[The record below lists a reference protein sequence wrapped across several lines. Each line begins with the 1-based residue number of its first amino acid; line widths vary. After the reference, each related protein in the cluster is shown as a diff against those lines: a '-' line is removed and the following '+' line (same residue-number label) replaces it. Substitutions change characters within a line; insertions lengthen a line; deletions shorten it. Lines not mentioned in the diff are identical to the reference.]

1 MFFVELKLNAMY
13 KLHLDRE
20 LAKDIFGNAS
30 KETLDWVVNAIA
42 NIVVADG
49 IIEKHEF
56 VALQEAI
63 GLLENKEEIHALM
76 DRVKKKEIIEIK
88 TISIN
93 DELAIKVFFY
103 LAAIAVI
110 DGELKKSEAAML
122 KKCGL
127 CMGLDDE
134 LIRAVI
140 QWTLKQMEINRK
152 LKEDLTK
159 SNNFRSRIID
169 SII

>member
-1 MFFVELKLNAMY
+1 MY
-13 KLHLDRE
+13 KLHLDQE
-20 LAKDIFGNAS
+20 LAKDVFINSS

-88 TISIN
+88 TIRID

-110 DGELKKSEAAML
+110 DGELKKSEAEML

-127 CMGLDDE
+127 CMGLDDD
-134 LIRAVI
+134 LIKAVI

-152 LKEDLTK
+152 LKEDLK
-159 SNNFRSRIID
+159 NSNSFRSRIID
-169 SII
+169 SIL

>member
-1 MFFVELKLNAMY
+1 MY

-20 LAKDIFGNAS
+20 LAKDVFINSS

-63 GLLENKEEIHALM
+63 GLLQDKEEIHALM
-76 DRVKKKEIIEIK
+76 DRVKKKEKIEIK
-88 TISIN
+88 SIRIN

-110 DGELKKSEAAML
+110 DGELKKSEAEML

-127 CMGLDDE
+127 SMGLDDD
-134 LIRAVI
+134 LIKAVI

-152 LKEDLTK
+152 LKEDLK
-159 SNNFRSRIID
+159 NSNNFRSRIID

>member
-1 MFFVELKLNAMY
+1 MY

-20 LAKDIFGNAS
+20 LAKDVFINSS

-63 GLLENKEEIHALM
+63 GLLQDKEEIHALM
-76 DRVKKKEIIEIK
+76 DRVKKKEMIEIK
-88 TISIN
+88 SIRMN
-93 DELAIKVFFY
+93 DESAIKVFFY

-110 DGELKKSEAAML
+110 DGELKKSEAEML

-127 CMGLDDE
+127 CMGLDDD
-134 LIRAVI
+134 LIKAVI

-152 LKEDLTK
+152 LKEDLK
-159 SNNFRSRIID
+159 NSNNFRSLIID
-169 SII
+169 IIL

>member
-1 MFFVELKLNAMY
+1 MY
-13 KLHLDRE
+13 KLHLDKE
-20 LAKDIFGNAS
+20 LAKDVFINSS

-63 GLLENKEEIHALM
+63 GLLQDKEEIHALM
-76 DRVKKKEIIEIK
+76 DRVKKKEIIEINS
-88 TISIN
+88 IRIN

-110 DGELKKSEAAML
+110 DGELKKSEAEML

-127 CMGLDDE
+127 CMGLDDD
-134 LIRAVI
+134 LIKAVI

-152 LKEDLTK
+152 LKEDLSK

-169 SII
+169 SIL

>member
-1 MFFVELKLNAMY
+1 MY
-13 KLHLDRE
+13 KLNLDRE
-20 LAKDIFGNAS
+20 LAKDIFGNVS
-30 KETLDWVVNAIA
+30 KEILDWVVNAIA

-63 GLLENKEEIHALM
+63 GLLQDKEEIHALM
-76 DRVKKKEIIEIK
+76 DRVKKKEMIEIK
-88 TISIN
+88 TIRIN
-93 DELAIKVFFY
+93 DESAIKVFFY

-127 CMGLDDE
+127 CMGLDDD
-134 LIRAVI
+134 LIKAVI

-152 LKEDLTK
+152 LKEDLK
-159 SNNFRSRIID
+159 NSNSFRSRIID
-169 SII
+169 SIL

>member
-1 MFFVELKLNAMY
+1 MY

-20 LAKDIFGNAS
+20 LAKDVFISSS
-30 KETLDWVVNAIA
+30 KETVDWVVNAIA

-63 GLLENKEEIHALM
+63 GLLQDKEEIHALM
-76 DRVKKKEIIEIK
+76 DRVKKKEIIEIN
-88 TISIN
+88 SIRIK

-110 DGELKKSEAAML
+110 DGELKKSEAEML

-127 CMGLDDE
+127 CMGLDDD
-134 LIRAVI
+134 LIKAVI

-152 LKEDLTK
+152 LKEDLK
-159 SNNFRSRIID
+159 NSNNFRSRIID
-169 SII
+169 SIL

>member
-1 MFFVELKLNAMY
+1 MY
-13 KLHLDRE
+13 KLNLDRE
-20 LAKDIFGNAS
+20 LAKDVFINSS

-63 GLLENKEEIHALM
+63 GLLQDKEEIHAMM

-88 TISIN
+88 SIRIN

-110 DGELKKSEAAML
+110 DGELKKSEAEML

-127 CMGLDDE
+127 CMGLDDD
-134 LIRAVI
+134 LIKAVI

-152 LKEDLTK
+152 LKEDLK
-159 SNNFRSRIID
+159 NSNNFRSRIID
-169 SII
+169 SIL

>member
-1 MFFVELKLNAMY
+1 MY
-13 KLHLDRE
+13 KLHLDQE
-20 LAKDIFGNAS
+20 LAKEVFGNAS

-88 TISIN
+88 TIRII

-127 CMGLDDE
+127 CMGLDDD
-134 LIRAVI
+134 LIKAVI

-169 SII
+169 SIL

>member
-1 MFFVELKLNAMY
+1 MY

-20 LAKDIFGNAS
+20 LAKDVFINSS

-63 GLLENKEEIHALM
+63 GLLENKEEIHSLM

-88 TISIN
+88 SIKIN

-110 DGELKKSEAAML
+110 DGELKKSEAEML

-127 CMGLDDE
+127 SMGLDDD
-134 LIRAVI
+134 LIKAVI
-140 QWTLKQMEINRK
+140 QWTLKQMGINRN
-152 LKEDLTK
+152 LKDDLNK
-159 SNNFRSRIID
+159 SNNFRFRIID
-169 SII
+169 SIL

>member
-1 MFFVELKLNAMY
+1 MY

-20 LAKDIFGNAS
+20 LAKDVFVNSS

-63 GLLENKEEIHALM
+63 GLLQDKEEIHALM
-76 DRVKKKEIIEIK
+76 DRVKKKEKIEIK
-88 TISIN
+88 SIRIN

-110 DGELKKSEAAML
+110 DGELKKSEAEML

-127 CMGLDDE
+127 CMGLDDD
-134 LIRAVI
+134 LIKAVI

-152 LKEDLTK
+152 LKEDLK
-159 SNNFRSRIID
+159 NSNNFRSRIID
-169 SII
+169 SIL

>member
-1 MFFVELKLNAMY
+1 VY

-20 LAKDIFGNAS
+20 LAKDLFGNAT
-30 KETLDWVVNAIA
+30 KETLEWVVNAIA

-63 GLLENKEEIHALM
+63 GLLESKDEIHALM

-88 TISIN
+88 SILIK

-110 DGELKKSEAAML
+110 DGELKKSEAEML
-122 KKCGL
+122 KKCGH
-127 CMGLDDE
+127 CMGLEDD
-134 LIRAVI
+134 LIKAVTK
-140 QWTLKQMEINRK
+140 WTFKQMEINRK
-152 LKEDLTK
+152 LKEDLK
-159 SNNFRSRIID
+159 GSNKIRSLIIE
-169 SII
+169 SIL

>member
-1 MFFVELKLNAMY
+1 MY
-13 KLHLDRE
+13 KLNLDRE
-20 LAKDIFGNAS
+20 LAKDVFINSS

-63 GLLENKEEIHALM
+63 GLLQDKEEIHALM

-88 TISIN
+88 SIRIN

-110 DGELKKSEAAML
+110 DGELKKSEAEML

-127 CMGLDDE
+127 CMGLDDD
-134 LIRAVI
+134 LIKAVI

-152 LKEDLTK
+152 LKEDLNK
-159 SNNFRSRIID
+159 SNNFRSRIIE
-169 SII
+169 SIL

>member
-1 MFFVELKLNAMY
+1 MY

-20 LAKDIFGNAS
+20 LAKDVFINSS

-56 VALQEAI
+56 IALQEAI
-63 GLLENKEEIHALM
+63 GLLQDKEEIHALM

-88 TISIN
+88 SIRIN

-103 LAAIAVI
+103 LAAIAVN
-110 DGELKKSEAAML
+110 DGELKKSEAEML
-122 KKCGL
+122 KKCGD
-127 CMGLDDE
+127 CMGLEDD
-134 LIRAVI
+134 LIKEIGRASC
-140 QWTLKQMEINRK
+140 R
-152 LKEDLTK
+152 
-159 SNNFRSRIID
+159 
-169 SII
+169 

>member
-1 MFFVELKLNAMY
+1 MY

-20 LAKDIFGNAS
+20 LAKDVFINSS

-63 GLLENKEEIHALM
+63 GLLQDKEEIHALM
-76 DRVKKKEIIEIK
+76 ERVKKKEIIEIK
-88 TISIN
+88 NIRIN

-110 DGELKKSEAAML
+110 DGELKKSEAEML

-127 CMGLDDE
+127 CMGLDDD
-134 LIRAVI
+134 LIKAVI

-152 LKEDLTK
+152 LKEDLK
-159 SNNFRSRIID
+159 NSNSFRSRIIE
-169 SII
+169 SIL

>member
-1 MFFVELKLNAMY
+1 MY

-20 LAKDIFGNAS
+20 LAKDVFVNSS

-63 GLLENKEEIHALM
+63 GLLQDKEEIHALM

-88 TISIN
+88 SIRIN

-110 DGELKKSEAAML
+110 DGELKKSEAEML

-127 CMGLDDE
+127 CMGLDDD
-134 LIRAVI
+134 LIKAVI

-152 LKEDLTK
+152 LKEDLK
-159 SNNFRSRIID
+159 NSNSFRSRIIE
-169 SII
+169 SFL

>member
-1 MFFVELKLNAMY
+1 MY

-30 KETLDWVVNAIA
+30 KEILDWVVNAIA

-88 TISIN
+88 TIRII

-110 DGELKKSEAAML
+110 DGELKKSEAEML

-127 CMGLDDE
+127 CMGLDDD
-134 LIRAVI
+134 LIKAVI

-152 LKEDLTK
+152 LKDDLKK

-169 SII
+169 SIL

>member
-1 MFFVELKLNAMY
+1 MY

-30 KETLDWVVNAIA
+30 KEILDWVVNAIA

-63 GLLENKEEIHALM
+63 GLLENKEEINALM

-88 TISIN
+88 TIRII

-127 CMGLDDE
+127 CMGLDDD
-134 LIRAVI
+134 LIKAVI

-152 LKEDLTK
+152 LKDDLTK

-169 SII
+169 SIL

>member
-1 MFFVELKLNAMY
+1 MY

-30 KETLDWVVNAIA
+30 KEILDWVVNAIA

-88 TISIN
+88 SIRII

-110 DGELKKSEAAML
+110 DGELKKSEAEML

-127 CMGLDDE
+127 CMGLDDD
-134 LIRAVI
+134 LIKAVI

-152 LKEDLTK
+152 LKEDLNK

-169 SII
+169 SIL

>member
-1 MFFVELKLNAMY
+1 MY

-20 LAKDIFGNAS
+20 LAKDVFLNSS

-63 GLLENKEEIHALM
+63 GLLQDKEEIHALM

-88 TISIN
+88 SIRIN

-110 DGELKKSEAAML
+110 DEELKKSEAEML

-127 CMGLDDE
+127 CMGLDDD
-134 LIRAVI
+134 LIKAVI

-152 LKEDLTK
+152 LKEDLK
-159 SNNFRSRIID
+159 NSNNFRSRIID
-169 SII
+169 SIL

>member
-1 MFFVELKLNAMY
+1 MY

-20 LAKDIFGNAS
+20 LAKDVFINSS

-63 GLLENKEEIHALM
+63 GLLQDKEEIHALM
-76 DRVKKKEIIEIK
+76 DRVKKKEKIEIK
-88 TISIN
+88 SIRIN
-93 DELAIKVFFY
+93 DELAIKIFFY

-110 DGELKKSEAAML
+110 DGELKKSEAEML

-127 CMGLDDE
+127 CMGQDLS
-134 LIRAVI
+134 LIHI
-140 QWTLKQMEINRK
+140 
-152 LKEDLTK
+152 
-159 SNNFRSRIID
+159 
-169 SII
+169 

>member
-1 MFFVELKLNAMY
+1 MY

-20 LAKDIFGNAS
+20 LAKDVFVNSS

-63 GLLENKEEIHALM
+63 GLLQDKEEIHALM
-76 DRVKKKEIIEIK
+76 DRVKKKEKIEIK
-88 TISIN
+88 SIRIN

-110 DGELKKSEAAML
+110 DGELKKSEAEML

-127 CMGLDDE
+127 SMGLDDD
-134 LIRAVI
+134 LIKAVI

-152 LKEDLTK
+152 LKEDLNK
-159 SNNFRSRIID
+159 SNNFRSRIIE
-169 SII
+169 SIL

>member
-1 MFFVELKLNAMY
+1 MY

-20 LAKDIFGNAS
+20 LAEDVFGNAS
-30 KETLDWVVNAIA
+30 KETIDWVVNAIA

-63 GLLENKEEIHALM
+63 GLLENKKEIHALM
-76 DRVKKKEIIEIK
+76 DRVKKKELIDIK
-88 TISIN
+88 SIKIN
-93 DELAIKVFFY
+93 DDLAIKVFFY

-110 DGELKKSEAAML
+110 DGELKKSEAEML
-122 KKCGL
+122 KKCGH
-127 CMGLDDE
+127 CMGLEDD
-134 LIRAVI
+134 IVKTVI

-152 LKEDLTK
+152 LKEDLK
-159 SNNFRSRIID
+159 NSNSFRSRIIE
-169 SII
+169 SIL

>member
-1 MFFVELKLNAMY
+1 MY

-20 LAKDIFGNAS
+20 LAKDVFINSS

-63 GLLENKEEIHALM
+63 GLLQDKEEIHALM
-76 DRVKKKEIIEIK
+76 DRVKKKEKIEIK
-88 TISIN
+88 SIRIN

-110 DGELKKSEAAML
+110 DGELKKCEAEML

-127 CMGLDDE
+127 CMGLDDD
-134 LIRAVI
+134 LIKAVI

-152 LKEDLTK
+152 LKEDLK
-159 SNNFRSRIID
+159 SSNSFRSRIID

>member
-1 MFFVELKLNAMY
+1 MY

-20 LAKDIFGNAS
+20 LAKDVFINSS

-63 GLLENKEEIHALM
+63 GLLQDKEEIHALM

-88 TISIN
+88 SIIIN
-93 DELAIKVFFY
+93 DDLAIKVFFY

-110 DGELKKSEAAML
+110 DGELKKSEAEML

-127 CMGLDDE
+127 CMGLDDD
-134 LIRAVI
+134 LIKAVI

-152 LKEDLTK
+152 LKEDLSK
-159 SNNFRSRIID
+159 SNNFRSRIIE
-169 SII
+169 SIL

>member
-1 MFFVELKLNAMY
+1 MY

-20 LAKDIFGNAS
+20 LSKDVFISSS
-30 KETLDWVVNAIA
+30 KETIEWVVNAIA

-63 GLLENKEEIHALM
+63 GLLQDKEEIHALM
-76 DRVKKKEIIEIK
+76 NRVKKKELIEISK
-88 TISIN
+88 IRIN
-93 DELAIKVFFY
+93 DEVAIKVFFY

-110 DGELKKSEAAML
+110 DGELKKSEAEML
-122 KKCGL
+122 KKCGK
-127 CMGLDDE
+127 CMGLEDD
-134 LIRAVI
+134 LVKAVI

-152 LKEDLTK
+152 LKEDLK
-159 SNNFRSRIID
+159 HSNSFRSRIID
-169 SII
+169 SIL

>member
-1 MFFVELKLNAMY
+1 MY

-88 TISIN
+88 TIRII

-110 DGELKKSEAAML
+110 DGELKKSEAEML

-127 CMGLDDE
+127 CMGLDDD
-134 LIRAVI
+134 LIKAVI

-152 LKEDLTK
+152 LKEDLKK

>member
-1 MFFVELKLNAMY
+1 MY

-20 LAKDIFGNAS
+20 LAKEVFGNAS

-63 GLLENKEEIHALM
+63 ELLENKEEIHALM

-88 TISIN
+88 TIRII
-93 DELAIKVFFY
+93 DDLAIKVFFY

-110 DGELKKSEAAML
+110 DGELKKSEAEML

-127 CMGLDDE
+127 CMGLDDD
-134 LIRAVI
+134 LIKAVI

-152 LKEDLTK
+152 LKEDLNK

-169 SII
+169 SIL

>member
-1 MFFVELKLNAMY
+1 MY

-20 LAKDIFGNAS
+20 LAKDVFVNSS

-63 GLLENKEEIHALM
+63 GLLQDKEEIHALM

-88 TISIN
+88 SIIIN

-110 DGELKKSEAAML
+110 DGELKKSEAEML

-127 CMGLDDE
+127 CMGLDDD
-134 LIRAVI
+134 LIKAVI

-152 LKEDLTK
+152 LKEDLK
-159 SNNFRSRIID
+159 NSNNFRSRIID
-169 SII
+169 SIL

>member
-1 MFFVELKLNAMY
+1 MY

-20 LAKDIFGNAS
+20 LAKDVFVNSS

-63 GLLENKEEIHALM
+63 GLLQDKEEIHALM
-76 DRVKKKEIIEIK
+76 DRVKKKEKIEIK
-88 TISIN
+88 SIRIN

-110 DGELKKSEAAML
+110 DGELKKSEAEML

-127 CMGLDDE
+127 CMGLDDD
-134 LIRAVI
+134 LIKAVI

-152 LKEDLTK
+152 LKEDLK
-159 SNNFRSRIID
+159 NSNNFRSRIID

>member
-1 MFFVELKLNAMY
+1 MY

-20 LAKDIFGNAS
+20 LAKDVFINSS

-63 GLLENKEEIHALM
+63 GLLQDKEEIHALM
-76 DRVKKKEIIEIK
+76 ERVKKKEIIEINN
-88 TISIN
+88 IRIN

-110 DGELKKSEAAML
+110 DGELKKSEAEML

-127 CMGLDDE
+127 CMGLDDD
-134 LIRAVI
+134 LIKAVI

-152 LKEDLTK
+152 LKEDLNK
-159 SNNFRSRIID
+159 SNSFRSRIIE
-169 SII
+169 SIL

>member
-1 MFFVELKLNAMY
+1 MY

-20 LAKDIFGNAS
+20 LAKDVFINSS
-30 KETLDWVVNAIA
+30 KEILDWVVNAIA

-88 TISIN
+88 NIRIN

-110 DGELKKSEAAML
+110 DGELKKSEAEML

-127 CMGLDDE
+127 CMGLDLS
-134 LIRAVI
+134 LIHI
-140 QWTLKQMEINRK
+140 
-152 LKEDLTK
+152 
-159 SNNFRSRIID
+159 
-169 SII
+169 

>member
-1 MFFVELKLNAMY
+1 MY

-20 LAKDIFGNAS
+20 LAKDVFVNSS

-63 GLLENKEEIHALM
+63 GLLQDKEEIHALM

-88 TISIN
+88 SIRIN

-110 DGELKKSEAAML
+110 DGELKKSEAEML

-127 CMGLDDE
+127 CMGLDDD
-134 LIRAVI
+134 LIKAVI

-152 LKEDLTK
+152 LKEDLK
-159 SNNFRSRIID
+159 NSNSFRSRIID
-169 SII
+169 SIL

>member
-1 MFFVELKLNAMY
+1 MY

-20 LAKDIFGNAS
+20 LAKDVFINSS

-63 GLLENKEEIHALM
+63 GLLQDKEEIHALM
-76 DRVKKKEIIEIK
+76 DRVKKKEKIEIK
-88 TISIN
+88 SIRIN

-110 DGELKKSEAAML
+110 DGELKKSEAEML

-127 CMGLDDE
+127 SMGLDDD
-134 LIRAVI
+134 LIKAVI

-152 LKEDLTK
+152 LKEDLK
-159 SNNFRSRIID
+159 NSNNFRSRIID
-169 SII
+169 SIL

>member
-1 MFFVELKLNAMY
+1 MY
-13 KLHLDRE
+13 KLHLDQE
-20 LAKDIFGNAS
+20 LAKDVFINSS

-63 GLLENKEEIHALM
+63 GLLQDKEEIHALM
-76 DRVKKKEIIEIK
+76 DRVKKKEMIEIK
-88 TISIN
+88 SIRIN

-127 CMGLDDE
+127 CMGLDDD
-134 LIRAVI
+134 LIKAVI

-152 LKEDLTK
+152 LKEDLKK

-169 SII
+169 SIL

>member
-1 MFFVELKLNAMY
+1 MY

-20 LAKDIFGNAS
+20 LAKDVFINSS

-63 GLLENKEEIHALM
+63 GLIQDKEEIHALM
-76 DRVKKKEIIEIK
+76 DRVKKKEMIEINS
-88 TISIN
+88 IRIN
-93 DELAIKVFFY
+93 DESAIKVFFY

-110 DGELKKSEAAML
+110 DGELKKSEAVML

-127 CMGLDDE
+127 CMGLDDD
-134 LIRAVI
+134 LIKAVI

-152 LKEDLTK
+152 LKEDLK
-159 SNNFRSRIID
+159 NSNNFRSRIID